1 MRNVTYTVVRIA
13 IGTVCFFNLWAPTRA
28 RPPDYNV
35 GWDAPIQVRYMHA
48 QSLEQS
54 VREALPIGSPLAM
67 VEGYLNEQGLEF
79 SFYSPARII
88 FAITRNVQGSG
99 VLISKAV
106 TFRFHFDDELRL
118 ESIEVEI
125 LRTGP

>member
-1 MRNVTYTVVRIA
+1 
-13 IGTVCFFNLWAPTRA
+13 
-28 RPPDYNV
+28 
-35 GWDAPIQVRYMHA
+35 MHA
-48 QSLEQS
+48 QYLEHS
-54 VREALPIGSPLAM
+54 VREALPIGSSLAM
-67 VEGYLNEQGLEF
+67 VESYLNEQELEF

-88 FAITRNVQGSG
+88 FAIARNVRSSG